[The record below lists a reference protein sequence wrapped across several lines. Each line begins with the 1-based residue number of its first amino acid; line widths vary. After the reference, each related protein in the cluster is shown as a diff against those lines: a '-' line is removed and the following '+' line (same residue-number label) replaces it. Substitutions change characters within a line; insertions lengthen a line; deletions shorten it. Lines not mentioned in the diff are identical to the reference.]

1 MPTLEE
7 LQAYYEELIEALNS
21 DTPSYHFNS
30 DRTHNAIVMR
40 FMLDTSSNINMYCGE
55 MSVFRKN
62 FFKHI
67 EENNDNN
74 QDYASS
80 IKNFLIESFHNF
92 MQKEGVSMNIIFES
106 FENEYLKDI
115 IFSEDFLIGI
125 SEKKINLYKLS
136 DDFAF
141 KNDLYHFTYT
151 DKGVVRF
158 EQDKL
163 QHSAICTIN
172 EPSYYESIS
181 RNFALLKKIA
191 RPIIVNA

>member
-7 LQAYYEELIEALNS
+7 LQAYYEELIDALNS
-21 DTPSYHFNS
+21 DTPSYHFTS

-80 IKNFLIESFHNF
+80 IKNFLIKSFHNF

-106 FENEYLKDI
+106 FENDYLKDL
-115 IFSEDFLIGI
+115 IFLEDFLIGI

-151 DKGVVRF
+151 DKGIVRF